1 MTNPG
6 MLYQMNHALIDK
18 NPFPG
23 LHGCGVVQSLHRDPP
38 FQDIDKLD
46 VLMPVHHLESRI
58 SRKALLIYDF
68 QNQIGKICACV
79 QINRIDKTVVFSHD
93 TLSFSFDLAILE
105 YNLAIF
111 RYYIAISCDII
122 IKRKNS
128 HVKRG
133 TKNYVFPIR

>member
-1 MTNPG
+1 

-23 LHGCGVVQSLHRDPP
+23 LHGCGVVQSFYRDTPL
-38 FQDIDKLD
+38 QDIDKLD

-58 SRKALLIYDF
+58 SRKALLVYDF
-68 QNQIGKICACV
+68 QNQIGKIRACV
-79 QINRIDKTVVFSHD
+79 QIDRINKTVVFSHD
-93 TLSFSFDLAILE
+93 ALSFFDLAISE

-133 TKNYVFPIR
+133 TKNHVFPIR